1 VRRRLLLRP
10 RRRSGEVA
18 TPPEAK
24 AEAKAQGQARRRP
37 SSEAWGRARRSSLLR
52 PRLNSGEVVTYCCQ
66 FYPGGWHSSR
76 NGVNSA
82 VFLSEQSVKGRSD
95 CGHFDLAD

>member
-1 VRRRLLLRP
+1 M
-10 RRRSGEVA
+10 
-18 TPPEAK
+18 TPPEA
-24 AEAKAQGQARRRP
+24 EACGRARRRP
-37 SSEAWGRARRSSLLR
+37 SSEAEAEAEAWGRARQSSLLR
-52 PRLNSGEVVTYCCQ
+52 PRMNSGEAETCCRQ

-82 VFLSEQSVKGRSD
+82 VFLSERSVKGRSD